1 VLVAVTVTL
10 PADAGA
16 VRTPVELMVPPLADH
31 TTAEL

>member
-16 VRTPVELMVPPLADH
+16 VRTPLELIVPPLADH
-31 TTAEL
+31 TTVEM